1 MGFIRNSFA
10 NTRFRT
16 ILNPFVGNFSPFST
30 CEMGIC
36 GPHAFGQFGIDPY
49 VEAAFAERECPAAA
63 DETVGLEEGEDGAR
77 ESVPEQQLRAAFGSL
92 ARFEQGSIDENIEAP
107 RRSAPASTALRMA
120 SCSAWCVA
128 EVSCV

>member
-1 MGFIRNSFA
+1 
-10 NTRFRT
+10 
-16 ILNPFVGNFSPFST
+16 
-30 CEMGIC
+30 MGIC

-63 DETVGLEEGEDGAR
+63 DETVGSKRAKTAR
-77 ESVPEQQLRAAFGSL
+77 ANPYRSSSCVQLSGSL